1 MVARKLVVR
10 QEGCRDETRIKDT
23 PIPASQGPSPKVST
37 TVSAS
42 QGHCLTHDPIRSIS
56 YSNCNL
62 NLCTCLG
69 PDLLAHTHDTIIQET
84 VAGGSEVSGQP
95 GIHSKTFAWK
105 TKVKGW
111 RYSSKDSDCPACLT
125 PWVWSW
131 TQHDLGI
138 LVHTSLLSIGE
149 AEAGRS
155 ETQRDLQLY
164 CESEA
169 RQDCTRCCLKTK
181 PNKTYNN
188 ETTRNKIE

>member
-42 QGHCLTHDPIRSIS
+42 RGHCLTHDPIRSIS

-69 PDLLAHTHDTIIQET
+69 PYLLAHTHDTIIQET

-111 RYSSKDSDCPACLT
+111 RYSSKGRVIVRHVWRLGFDPEHSITWAFWCT
-125 PWVWSW
+125 PVSSA
-131 TQHDLGI
+131 
-138 LVHTSLLSIGE
+138 LVRQRQEDQKLNVIFSYTVSLRPDKT
-149 AEAGRS
+149 A
-155 ETQRDLQLY
+155 RD
-164 CESEA
+164 A
-169 RQDCTRCCLKTK
+169 V
-181 PNKTYNN
+181 
-188 ETTRNKIE
+188 